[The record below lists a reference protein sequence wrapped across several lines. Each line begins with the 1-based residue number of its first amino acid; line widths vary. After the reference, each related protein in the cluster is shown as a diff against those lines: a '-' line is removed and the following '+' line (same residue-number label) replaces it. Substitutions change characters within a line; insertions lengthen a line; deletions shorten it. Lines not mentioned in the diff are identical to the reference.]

1 MLDWLFYADQIIMK
15 NSGET
20 ASVAIR
26 TSVELKRYTEGNS
39 LRIRSEMLKKMLIWM
54 NHMAIF
60 RIGTVF
66 SIKNNIFLQKDVWSF
81 YKTR

>member
-39 LRIRSEMLKKMLIWM
+39 LRIRSEMLK
-54 NHMAIF
+54 AC
-60 RIGTVF
+60 TE
-66 SIKNNIFLQKDVWSF
+66 KDADLDESHGNL
-81 YKTR
+81 